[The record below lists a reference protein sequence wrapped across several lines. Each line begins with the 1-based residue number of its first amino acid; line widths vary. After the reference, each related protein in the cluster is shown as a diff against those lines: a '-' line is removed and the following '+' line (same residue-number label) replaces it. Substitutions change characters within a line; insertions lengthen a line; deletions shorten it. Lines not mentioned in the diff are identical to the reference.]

1 MIGGRQQLDRRLA
14 AGDDPLA
21 TRALARRASVL
32 VSARNRRRLAC
43 RFERIVVEIERPA
56 AGMTAAIPVNRRE
69 VLAARTDLLLLAAA
83 LRGAAHP
90 NPRGV
95 AGAELLLT
103 DGAGPVF
110 APSPPGS
117 LRRAVRRVTAALGG
131 E

>member
-1 MIGGRQQLDRRLA
+1 MMSGRQKLDRRLA

-32 VSARNRRRLAC
+32 VSARTRCRLAC

-56 AGMTAAIPVNRRE
+56 AGVTAAIPVNRRE

-83 LRGAAHP
+83 LRGASHP
-90 NPRGV
+90 DPRGV

-117 LRRAVRRVTAALGG
+117 LRRSVRRVTAALGG